1 MSTNSQLT
9 MLGNSGD
16 ILYFMRVMLFI
27 GFLSMGY
34 KLSQPRPAAGKKQD
48 VLSPDTAGA
57 VSQGQEWA
65 GIPPWQRQVSE
76 KAVARYAEAQE
87 NKWRRWN
94 EVMFERSS

>member
-1 MSTNSQLT
+1 MYTNSQLT
-9 MLGNSGD
+9 GPGNSGD

-34 KLSQPRPAAGKKQD
+34 KLSQPRPTAGKKQD
-48 VLSPDTAGA
+48 VLSLDTAGA

-65 GIPPWQRQVSE
+65 GIPPWQRQASE

-87 NKWRRWN
+87 KKWQRWN
-94 EVMFERSS
+94 EAMFERSS

>member
-1 MSTNSQLT
+1 MYTNSQLT
-9 MLGNSGD
+9 GAGNSGD
-16 ILYFMRVMLFI
+16 IMYFMRVLLFI

-34 KLSQPRPAAGKKQD
+34 KLSQPRPTADKKQG

-65 GIPPWQRQVSE
+65 GIPPWQRQASE
-76 KAVARYAEAQE
+76 KAVARYAEVQE

-94 EVMFERSS
+94 EAMFERSS